1 MDIVPL
7 VNPKHQRFVEEYL
20 VDLDPRKAAI
30 RAGYSEK
37 SSLITGKELLSRPA
51 VIDAVAAATK
61 ARSERTRSNSD
72 SVITNL
78 EEIVRRC
85 MDLDDKRFKPSEAI
99 RALELL
105 GKHHGVFERDNQ
117 QKATVIRITANV

>member
-1 MDIVPL
+1 MDSLPL
-7 VNPKHQRFVEEYL
+7 ANPKHQRFVEEYL
-20 VDLDPRKAAI
+20 IDLDPRKAAI

-37 SSLITGKELLSRPA
+37 SALITGKELLSRPA
-51 VIDAVAAATK
+51 VIDAVTAATK
-61 ARSERTRSNSD
+61 ARSERTLSTSD
-72 SVITNL
+72 SVIVSL

-85 MDLDDKRFKPSEAI
+85 MDPDDKRFRPSEAI